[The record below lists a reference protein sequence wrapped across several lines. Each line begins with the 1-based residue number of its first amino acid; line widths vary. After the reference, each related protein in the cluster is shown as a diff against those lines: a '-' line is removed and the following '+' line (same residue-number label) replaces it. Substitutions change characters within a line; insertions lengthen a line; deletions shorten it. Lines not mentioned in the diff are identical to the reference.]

1 MNVSHNIFLFR
12 LEMRVLHVYTTEPL
26 GIGMCYARTQSRKGS
41 EMGEQVVE
49 ISTEVFRL
57 LQKRAP
63 AYVSWSDEK
72 PGPTQRILVEDD
84 VYNEFIDRAIAK
96 QKTLDQVITEVCVR
110 TGGDVDFRVP
120 HLPLQR
126 TRRYG

>member
-1 MNVSHNIFLFR
+1 MRMLRAHTKEFR
-12 LEMRVLHVYTTEPL
+12 RV
-26 GIGMCYARTQSRKGS
+26 GMCYAKRQSSKGL
-41 EMGEQVVE
+41 EMGEQVIE

-63 AYVSWSDEK
+63 AYVSCSDEK

-96 QKTLDQVITEVCVR
+96 RKTLDQIVTEACVR
-110 TGGDVDFRVP
+110 TRGVQGCRVP
-120 HLPLQR
+120 LATLQR
-126 TRRYG
+126 MGRDD